1 MPSSPSFCGD
11 ECGSSS
17 KEGRRAALCA
27 STLRF
32 LLGGVDG
39 GVEGGGML
47 LSMGDSIGG
56 CPLDIVDDDRGAWR
70 NFRESL
76 DARDES
82 SGITCR

>member
-17 KEGRRAALCA
+17 KEGRGAALCA

-39 GVEGGGML
+39 GGML
-47 LSMGDSIGG
+47 LSIGDSIGR
-56 CPLDIVDDDRGAWR
+56 CPRDIVDDDRGAWEI
-70 NFRESL
+70 FASL
-76 DARDES
+76 
-82 SGITCR
+82 